1 MKNITKKITALM
13 MATALLSTACARQT
27 THRQEVNNRNSD
39 IEFNTA
45 IDYSELEQCSYE
57 ENQFSEDYNA
67 YSFELM
73 SQVLANEASDSNVM
87 ISPASIMFALDMT
100 SAGANGETLRQIV
113 DLFSEGAD
121 PLEQHA
127 FAADMMNRIN
137 DSEGVEFSCANAV
150 WANETFLSSG
160 FNPDYEDY
168 IQEYFNAEI
177 NEEAFGPSTVS
188 EINDWV
194 DEHTSGMIDKVL
206 DQIDPETAAVLVNPI
221 AFEGEWASQY
231 EDYEVN
237 EMDFT
242 NADGQTSTVQMLCR
256 TENFYFENAEATGF
270 INYYE
275 GGQYAFL
282 VMLPTD
288 ESISANEFLMN
299 FDGDDY
305 AEFVSSRTN
314 EYDVYTRLPEF
325 EYDYDTNLND
335 VLEALGVETAFDEDD
350 ADFSGIAIPDNGLNL
365 CISDVIHKTHIELDR
380 NGTRAAAVTVVLM
393 DVAGCPMPDETQIRE
408 VYCDRPFA
416 YAIVDTSTM
425 NPIFL
430 GTYNG

>member
-27 THRQEVNNRNSD
+27 THRQEVNNSNSD

-127 FAADMMNRIN
+127 FAADMINRIN

-206 DQIDPETAAVLVNPI
+206 DQINPETAAVLVNAI

-365 CISDVIHKTHIELDR
+365 CISDVIHKTHIEVDAK
-380 NGTRAAAVTVVLM
+380 GTRAAAVTVVLM
-393 DVAGCPMPDETQIRE
+393 DAAGCPMPDETQIRE

>member
-177 NEEAFGPSTVS
+177 NEEAFGLSTVS

-206 DQIDPETAAVLVNPI
+206 DQINPETAAVLVNAI

-256 TENFYFENAEATGF
+256 TENFYFENSEATGF

-282 VMLPTD
+282 VMLPTN

-393 DVAGCPMPDETQIRE
+393 DAAGCPMPDETQIRE